1 MMANYDIGYGTMVKI
16 FTLSLR
22 WEEILE
28 MWPLEDSLHGR
39 KNIFKSDAK
48 PLYNGPQSLKWVKT
62 RKAEAITQKELLL
75 LLLAWLWT
83 FEEMLE
89 RSWCWAR
96 QVVDGPRS
104 GVSPGWDYYIR
115 HYIRKPGPS
124 GITVN
129 NQPVVR
135 RWESVSLH
143 LCGSSEKPST
153 DSLKYIKLI
162 HFIFF

>member
-1 MMANYDIGYGTMVKI
+1 M
-16 FTLSLR
+16 TLDMGWWSRYLLCVL
-22 WEEILE
+22 EEI
-28 MWPLEDSLHGR
+28 SKRTAKSRHSH

-89 RSWCWAR
+89 SSWCWVR
-96 QVVDGPRS
+96 QVADGPRS
-104 GVSPGWDYYIR
+104 GEGPGWDYYIR
-115 HYIRKPGPS
+115 HYIRKPGTS
-124 GITVN
+124 GITAD

-135 RWESVSLH
+135 TWEVSLH
-143 LCGSSEKPST
+143 LCGSSEKPAT
-153 DSLKYIKLI
+153 DSLKIVSW
-162 HFIFF
+162 FII

>member
-1 MMANYDIGYGTMVKI
+1 MMANYDIGHGMMVKI
-16 FTLSLR
+16 FTESLR
-22 WEEILE
+22 GEEILE
-28 MWPLEDSLHGR
+28 MWPLLDSLQGH

-89 RSWCWAR
+89 SLGVGRDRWCPAPEVVWAR
-96 QVVDGPRS
+96 GEIITSDITLE
-104 GVSPGWDYYIR
+104 SPAHQAIMG
-115 HYIRKPGPS
+115 
-124 GITVN
+124 N

-135 RWESVSLH
+135 RCELSLH
-143 LCGSSEKPST
+143 LCRSSEKPAT
-153 DSLKYIKLI
+153 DSLK
-162 HFIFF
+162 